1 MVYRAAEAQAQ
12 SPGDILSL
20 SLGTDRARVAAQS
33 KTRLHCVA
41 EITAAAEG
49 LERQRPPLSLIF
61 VLDVS
66 GSMAGPP
73 LEHVVMSVDRMV
85 GLLEPTD
92 KVGVVAFSDNA
103 AEVVSLQSLTPEVK
117 SQVRARVH
125 RLAADGHTHLES
137 GIRKAVGMFPPRVPH
152 ERQALLVLSDGV
164 PNRGIASPSELLEL
178 AKSYRPAVSI
188 STLGYGA
195 HHHEDTLS
203 AVSNGGGGRYHYIA
217 DPSICAFEFAQAIG
231 TQGDIVA
238 EGVELLLSLSPGV
251 ELSRFL
257 GKPQVRFRADGLSL
271 ALPDMF
277 DGSISLSV
285 AEITVEAP
293 REPGPFQ
300 VANATL
306 VFRKAGEKNEQRLE
320 RAITIDIGHDE
331 GALIPEVN
339 AQVLRAKSEEVRA
352 EARVL
357 ADRGQF
363 EGAAAMLRQFIRVIE
378 ASPGFSQNDGSKLA
392 DAYELLLDEAMAME
406 RKPSME
412 DYQRFRK
419 TQMAASLLTEGSS
432 VIAPRSVT
440 VQSKAVMAG
449 IAGNYP
455 KAHLL
460 ILDGPEPGRRIAL
473 GPRQVIG
480 RTKMSEIPVADP
492 SVSRQHTQI
501 IAQGGAFYVV
511 DLGSTNVTEL
521 NGQPLRDPRKLSHG
535 DVLQVGKVL
544 MRYVEEAPGK

>member
-1 MVYRAAEAQAQ
+1 MVYRASEPQAPK
-12 SPGDILSL
+12 PGDLLAL
-20 SLGTDRARVAAQS
+20 SLGLDRTRIAARK

-41 EITAAAEG
+41 EIAAMAEG

-73 LEHVVMSVDRMV
+73 LEHVISSVDRMV

-103 AEVVSLQSLTPEVK
+103 TEVVAIQSLTPELK
-117 SQVRARVH
+117 SQVRTRVH

-137 GIRKAVGMFPPRVPH
+137 GLRKAVAMFPPRVPH

-164 PNRGIASPSELLEL
+164 PNRGMASPNELLEL
-178 AKSYRPAVSI
+178 AKSFRPGVSI

-217 DPSICAFEFAQAIG
+217 DPSVCAFEFAQAIG

-238 EGVELLLSLSPGV
+238 ESVELLLSPAPGV
-251 ELSRFL
+251 ELTRFL
-257 GKPQVRFRADGLSL
+257 GKPQVRFRADGIALSL
-271 ALPDMF
+271 QDMF
-277 DGSISLSV
+277 DGSISLTV
-285 AEITVEAP
+285 AEISVEAP
-293 REPGPFQ
+293 REPGPHKI
-300 VANATL
+300 ANVL
-306 VFRKAGEKNEQRLE
+306 LSFRKAGEKAEQRIE
-320 RAITIDIGHDE
+320 RELVIDVGHDE
-331 GALIPEVN
+331 GALIASVN
-339 AQVLRAKSEEVRA
+339 AQVLRARCEEVRA
-352 EARVL
+352 EARAL

-363 EGAAAMLRQFIRVIE
+363 DGASALLRGFIKTIE

-392 DAYELLLDEAMAME
+392 DAYELMLDEAMAME
-406 RKPSME
+406 RKPNVE

-419 TQMAASLLTEGSS
+419 TQMAASLMTEGSS
-432 VIAPRSVT
+432 VVAPRSIT

-449 IAGNYP
+449 VAGDYP

-460 ILDGPEPGRRIAL
+460 VIEGPEPGQRFAL
-473 GPRQVIG
+473 GPRQVVG
-480 RTKMSEIPVADP
+480 RTKMSEIPVSDA

-501 IAQGGAFYVV
+501 IAQAGVFYVV

-521 NGQPLRDPRKLSHG
+521 NGAPVRAPCRLSHG
-535 DVLQVGKVL
+535 DILQVGKVVL
-544 MRYVEEAPGK
+544 RYVEEK